1 MTIEVLPSFKRGLK
15 QLAKKYPS
23 VTDDYLR
30 LLESLEDNP
39 QQGESL
45 GKNCYK
51 VRFDIASKKTGKR
64 DNSRVITCVRIVE
77 ETIYLLDIYDKA
89 DRSTVNDKE
98 LDSLIK
104 QIED

>member
-1 MTIEVLPSFKRGLK
+1 MTIEILPSFKRALK

-23 VTDDYLR
+23 VPDDYSR
-30 LLESLEDNP
+30 LLENLQADP
-39 QQGESL
+39 LQGEPL

-51 VRFDIASKKTGKR
+51 IRFDISSKKTGKR
-64 DNSRVITCVRIVE
+64 NNSRVITCVKIVND
-77 ETIYLLDIYDKA
+77 TIYLLDIYDKA

-98 LDSLIK
+98 LEYLIK

>member
-1 MTIEVLPSFKRGLK
+1 MTIEVLPSFKRALK

-23 VTDDYLR
+23 VPDDYLR
-30 LLESLEDNP
+30 LLEKLEEDP

-64 DNSRVITCVRIVE
+64 DNSRVITCVRMVE
-77 ETIYLLDIYDKA
+77 DMIHLLDIYDKA
-89 DRSTVNDKE
+89 DRSTVSDRE
-98 LDSLIK
+98 LDNLIK

>member
-1 MTIEVLPSFKRGLK
+1 MTIQILPSFKRALK

-23 VTDDYLR
+23 VPDDYLR
-30 LLESLEDNP
+30 LLENLQEDP
-39 QQGESL
+39 QQGEPL

-51 VRFDIASKKTGKR
+51 VRFDISSKKTGKR
-64 DNSRVITCVRIVE
+64 DNSRVITCVKIVNDI
-77 ETIYLLDIYDKA
+77 IYLLDIYDKA